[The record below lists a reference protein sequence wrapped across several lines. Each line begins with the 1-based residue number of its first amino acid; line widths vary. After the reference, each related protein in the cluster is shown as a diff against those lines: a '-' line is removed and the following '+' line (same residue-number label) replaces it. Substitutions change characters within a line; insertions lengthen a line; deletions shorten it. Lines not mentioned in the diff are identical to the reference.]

1 MSRGYRRARRH
12 RERTEATRRKELTPA
27 RLNRRAKY
35 RSCTG
40 VFAFLLHPGDPFR
53 LKIWLPVC
61 VTPFRPVEWMRD
73 PNLSYASLENHD
85 FGIQPHKHHHHTP
98 QGPSFGP
105 RRTSADTCV
114 RILCSAGSAV
124 RRGVGS
130 TRRRLCADNSS
141 QFLEAL
147 EFWSPPKEL
156 RCKFRA
162 EERIPPRFCAD
173 NDLIP

>member
-12 RERTEATRRKELTPA
+12 RERTEATRRNELTPA

-53 LKIWLPVC
+53 LEIRLPVC
-61 VTPFRPVEWMRD
+61 VTPFRPVEWTRD
-73 PNLSYASLENHD
+73 PNLSYACLENRD
-85 FGIQPHKHHHHTP
+85 FGIQS

-124 RRGVGS
+124 RRGVGA
-130 TRRRLCADNSS
+130 TRRRQCADTPNCS

-147 EFWSPPKEL
+147 DFLSPPKEL

-162 EERIPPRFCAD
+162 EERIRPRFCAD